1 MAKKGLIRK
10 AEGISTKEMSKGVK
24 EVLAVRDFYAAKAQ
38 GVTLVSQ
45 DW

>member
-10 AEGISTKEMSKGVK
+10 AEGISTKKMSKGVA
-24 EVLAVRDFYAAKAQ
+24 EVLATRDFFAAKAQ